1 MVAIY
6 KFYRFQSTFPR
17 GERQRD
23 ADDCCWNT
31 LFQSTV
37 PRGERPTAQRLFF
50 DLKTISIH
58 VPTRGTTEKRAVSS
72 RMVRI
77 SIHVPTR
84 GTTGASER
92 NHPFTHISIHVPT
105 RGTTRYAGI
114 AQAEGRF
121 QSTFPRGER
130 RQDRSKEV
138 SKEIF
143 QSTFPRGERQYL
155 SSK

>member
-31 LFQSTV
+31 LFQSTF

-50 DLKTISIH
+50 DLKT
-58 VPTRGTTEKRAVSS
+58 
-72 RMVRI
+72 I

-130 RQDRSKEV
+130 LQFFPILEK
-138 SKEIF
+138 IF
-143 QSTFPRGERQYL
+143 F
-155 SSK
+155 